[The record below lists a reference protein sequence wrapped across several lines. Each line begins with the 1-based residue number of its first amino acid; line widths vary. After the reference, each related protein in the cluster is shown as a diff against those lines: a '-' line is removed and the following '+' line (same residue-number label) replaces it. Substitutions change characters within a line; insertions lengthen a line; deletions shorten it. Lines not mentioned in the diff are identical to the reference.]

1 METKQTTLTI
11 INAEEGKYLTQ
22 ASEDVELM
30 ARTVASE
37 IALGEGVTPD
47 SYKEID
53 TATAKAILAAQKQQR
68 EEDLK
73 RAEPE
78 ARGGTETTEAT
89 K

>member
-22 ASEDVELM
+22 ASEEVELM

-37 IALGEGVTPD
+37 IALGEGVSPD

-53 TATAKAILAAQKQQR
+53 AATAKAILAAQKQQR

-73 RAEPE
+73 RAALE
-78 ARGGTETTEAT
+78 ARGTETTETT

>member
-30 ARTVASE
+30 ARTVACE
-37 IALGEGVTPD
+37 IALGEGVSPD

-53 TATAKAILAAQKQQR
+53 AATAKAILAAQKQQR

-73 RAEPE
+73 RAELE
-78 ARGGTETTEAT
+78 ARGATGDTETT

>member
-22 ASEDVELM
+22 ASEAVELM

-37 IALGEGVTPD
+37 IALGEGVSPD

-53 TATAKAILAAQKQQR
+53 AATAKAILAAQKQQR

-73 RAEPE
+73 RAELE
-78 ARGGTETTEAT
+78 ARGATETTETT

>member
-53 TATAKAILAAQKQQR
+53 AATAKAILAAQKQQR

-73 RAEPE
+73 RAALE
-78 ARGGTETTEAT
+78 ARGATETTETT

>member
-11 INAEEGKYLTQ
+11 IKAEEGKYLTQ

-37 IALGEGVTPD
+37 IALGEGLTPD

-53 TATAKAILAAQKQQR
+53 AAEAKAILAAQKQQR

-73 RAEPE
+73 RAELE
-78 ARGGTETTEAT
+78 ARGATETT

>member
-11 INAEEGKYLTQ
+11 IKAEKGKYLTQ

-73 RAEPE
+73 RAELE

>member
-30 ARTVASE
+30 ARTLASE

-53 TATAKAILAAQKQQR
+53 AATAKAILAAQKQQR

-73 RAEPE
+73 RAAPE
-78 ARGGTETTEAT
+78 ACGATETTETT

>member
-22 ASEDVELM
+22 KSEDVELM

-37 IALGEGVTPD
+37 IALGEGVSPD

-53 TATAKAILAAQKQQR
+53 AATAKAILAAQKQQR

-73 RAEPE
+73 RAELE
-78 ARGGTETTEAT
+78 ARGATETTETT

>member
-11 INAEEGKYLTQ
+11 IKAEEGKYLTQ
-22 ASEDVELM
+22 TSEDVELM

-37 IALGEGVTPD
+37 IALGEGVSPD

-53 TATAKAILAAQKQQR
+53 AATAKAILAAQKQQR

-78 ARGGTETTEAT
+78 ARGEAETTEAT